1 MKASQGN
8 MKLKVVTVDDSPVI
22 ARRLEAMLGD
32 MENVTALGNAESIMG
47 ALDLIEC
54 NVPDV
59 VILDINLKADAPA
72 NGIHLL
78 VVLREKYPAMKII
91 MLTNMTAPQYRNAC
105 MAEGADYFFDKSND
119 FEKIN
124 DALLEISQSVH

>member
-1 MKASQGN
+1 